1 MNQKPADGK
10 PSEFIII
17 TKAKDFAFNIYSIT
31 TERHFPKKHRKLA
44 RDLMD
49 FSREIVV
56 HIQDANELDIADAG
70 EFKERRYEQK
80 KAISRCKDVL
90 FLIELDEKRNLISKA
105 KEFEL
110 AQQAVEI
117 KRMTASWRKKDRE
130 RFIQQQQ
137 QRGNAPRQ

>member
-1 MNQKPADGK
+1 
-10 PSEFIII
+10 
-17 TKAKDFAFNIYSIT
+17 
-31 TERHFPKKHRKLA
+31 
-44 RDLMD
+44 MD

-56 HIQDANELDIADAG
+56 RIQDANELDIADAG

-90 FLIELDEKRNLISKA
+90 FLIELAEKRNLISKA